1 VLPVRKIEKTYT
13 TLEEIRERKEQLATD
28 IQKDNDRF
36 SSLWS
41 QMFVSRKDSSKG
53 EWISSLITNGITAV
67 DTFLLVRKLL
77 KNYGQ
82 MFRRKRK

>member
-1 VLPVRKIEKTYT
+1 MLPVRKIEKTYT

-53 EWISSLITNGITAV
+53 EWSLESPVLPQRAQET
-67 DTFLLVRKLL
+67 LVIWTIRETLSER
-77 KNYGQ
+77 
-82 MFRRKRK
+82 MF